1 MDRQGTLSGVE
12 VTVVKARDYHRAW
25 LLHFKGIETRE
36 DAETF
41 ARGWV
46 ADQGYQGSLADAI
59 EEGMVQI
66 EEWPSLDDFR
76 G

>member
-1 MDRQGTLSGVE
+1 MAERTLYIVTDHNDKDREDHML
-12 VTVVKARDYHRAW
+12 DY
-25 LLHFKGIETRE
+25 FETRE